1 MSRYIWRKKTEM
13 MKAQWQMRQTASL
26 DFSIIEKL
34 WNPGATKRQ
43 STPFQDSSICLQN
56 WTVRLNLTTSTW
68 PFSVKTL
75 SLYLSQISWFSRK
88 RYTRKFTFNKPFPLF
103 SWPRWWWN
111 ASRFRNKFGTVTS
124 LSIYKYKISNQ
135 LIKIVTDCYK
145 PFKN

>member
-75 SLYLSQISWFSRK
+75 SHYLSLKFRDFLENGTHENSPSTSHFRFSVDHDDDE
-88 RYTRKFTFNKPFPLF
+88 TRVDFEINLEPWL
-103 SWPRWWWN
+103 
-111 ASRFRNKFGTVTS
+111 RFRYINTRPR
-124 LSIYKYKISNQ
+124 IN
-135 LIKIVTDCYK
+135 
-145 PFKN
+145 